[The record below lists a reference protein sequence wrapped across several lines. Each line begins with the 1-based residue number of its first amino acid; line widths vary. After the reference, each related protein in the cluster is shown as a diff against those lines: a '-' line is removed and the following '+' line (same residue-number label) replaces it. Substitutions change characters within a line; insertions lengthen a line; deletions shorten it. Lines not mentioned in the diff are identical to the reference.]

1 MQEGIPT
8 VQTFTAGLLSSMCS
22 NTKPTEREREMEK
35 EKGEN
40 EGGAEDPDR
49 LEERPGKGGEWNS
62 THTGQWEKLHFV
74 YWEG

>member
-1 MQEGIPT
+1 MQKAIPT
-8 VQTFTAGLLSSMCS
+8 VQTASAGMQPSMCGG
-22 NTKPTEREREMEK
+22 NEQKERGGKVEK
-35 EKGEN
+35 EKGET

-62 THTGQWEKLHFV
+62 SHTGQWEKLHFV